1 MKGVF
6 NMRKIISVVLTL
18 CFLFALMMPVASAAG
33 TERLPI
39 IYIRGNGEPLYYED
53 GSKLVAS
60 LDDISFGDSSEEGE
74 EADVTKDKIVD
85 AAVNILKP
93 FVLEGMIFDNWDNY
107 GKAVYEELVP
117 LFGEDAGLDENGNA
131 KKGTG
136 VDKTKLANSEANSN
150 SAWLYNT
157 NQDYEFC
164 FDWRLS
170 PYDHVDR
177 LHTYITNI
185 MTATGKTQVNIYG
198 RCLGGGLLMAYLEK
212 YGHLGHIKNVMF
224 VDILSNEANCISKAL
239 SGKMEFDANYLEKYL
254 GQVDY
259 LGKTGEGVGFAFT
272 DILNEIVFKTMDFF
286 NQIAVTDK
294 LLGGIEE
301 LYEKL
306 YQALIPAIMHA
317 SGMATQVNYWT
328 CVAEEDMDQAL
339 DIMFPDNEDGIRE
352 KYAGLIEKI
361 LYYREHVSSDLKGF
375 YDTLT
380 ENGIYFG
387 FTGKYGYLNAPYA
400 VDADL
405 PSDSL
410 VSLTHATFGATT
422 APIGK
427 TLSEEYINA
436 RIAEGNGRYI
446 SADKTVDLSTA
457 YAPDRTWV
465 FKNAHHDTNSP
476 VMPIIYEFLN
486 GTNETVDTV
495 TAGTQFMVY
504 DINTNTVATMTEE
517 NCGDLEFMKIGEEK
531 PTTVSRLTAFFRFLS
546 MLINIIRDIFSGN
559 FDLGSLFG

>member
-1 MKGVF
+1 MK
-6 NMRKIISVVLTL
+6 KIIAFMLVFTLAFSVMAPMA
-18 CFLFALMMPVASAAG
+18 FAAE

-39 IYIRGNGEPLYYED
+39 IYIRGNGEPLYDAE
-53 GSKLVAS
+53 GNKLVAS
-60 LDDISFGDSSEEGE
+60 LDDVSFGDSSEEGE
-74 EADVTKDKIVD
+74 DADVTKDKIVD

-93 FVLEGMIFDNWDNY
+93 FVLEGMIFDEWDTY
-107 GKAVYEELVP
+107 GKAVYEEIAP
-117 LFGEDAGLDENGNA
+117 LFGKDAGLDENGNA
-131 KKGTG
+131 KNGTG
-136 VDKTKLANSEANSN
+136 VDKQKLANSEANSK

-157 NQDYEFC
+157 DQEYEFC

-177 LHTYITNI
+177 LHEYITNV
-185 MTATGKTQVNIYG
+185 MDATGKNQVNIYG

-239 SGKMEFDANYLEKYL
+239 SGKMEFDADYLEKYL

-286 NQIAVTDK
+286 NQITVTDK
-294 LLGGIEE
+294 LLDGVED
-301 LYEKL
+301 LYAKL

-328 CVAEEDMDQAL
+328 CVAEEDMDQAIE
-339 DIMFPDNEDGIRE
+339 IMFPDNEDGIRD
-352 KYAGLIEKI
+352 KYKGLIDKI

-380 ENGIYFG
+380 ANGIHFG
-387 FTGKYGYLNAPYA
+387 FTAKYGYLNAPYA

-405 PSDSL
+405 PSDAL

-422 APIGK
+422 ARIGT
-427 TLSEEYINA
+427 TLSDEYINA

-446 SADKTVDLSTA
+446 SNDKIVDLSTA

-465 FKNAHHDTNSP
+465 FKNAHHDTNDV
-476 VMPIIYEFLN
+476 VMPIIKEFLN

-495 TAGTQFMVY
+495 TSGKQFMVY
-504 DINTNTVATMTEE
+504 DIETKKAAPMTDE
-517 NCGDLEFMKIGEEK
+517 NCGDLEFMSIASEK
-531 PTTVSRLTAFFRFLS
+531 TTPFSILTAFFNFIS
-546 MLINIIRDIFSGN
+546 MLIDLFSSIFEGN
-559 FDLGSLFG
+559 FDIGSLFG

>member
-1 MKGVF
+1 MKKF
-6 NMRKIISVVLTL
+6 ISVILVMTL
-18 CFLFALMMPVASAAG
+18 IFAIMAPLASAAG
-33 TERLPI
+33 YEKLPI

-53 GSKLVAS
+53 GTKLVAS
-60 LDDISFGDSSEEGE
+60 FDDISFGDSSEEGE

-93 FVLEGMIFDNWDNY
+93 FVLEGMVFDNWDNY
-107 GKAVYEELVP
+107 GKAVYDELVP

-157 NQDYEFC
+157 NQEYEFC

-185 MTATGKTQVNIYG
+185 MRATGKTQVNIYG
-198 RCLGGGLLMAYLEK
+198 RCLGGGLLMAYLER

-239 SGKMEFDANYLEKYL
+239 SGKMEFDADYLEKYL
-254 GQVDY
+254 AQVDY
-259 LGKTGEGVGFAFT
+259 LGKANLGVGFAFT
-272 DILNEIVFKTMDFF
+272 DVLNEIVFKTMDFF
-286 NQIAVTDK
+286 NQITVTDK
-294 LLGGIEE
+294 LLDGVED
-301 LYEKL
+301 LYAKL
-306 YQALIPAIMHA
+306 YKALIPAIMHA

-339 DIMFPDNEDGIRE
+339 AIMFPEKDGIKE
-352 KYAGLIEKI
+352 KYKVLIDKI

-380 ENGIYFG
+380 ENQIYFG
-387 FTGKYGYLNAPYA
+387 FTTKYGFLNAPYA
-400 VDADL
+400 KDAQL

-410 VSLTHATFGATT
+410 VSLTHASFGATT
-422 APIGK
+422 APIG
-427 TLSEEYINA
+427 TVLSDDYVNA
-436 RIAEGNGRYI
+436 RIAEGKGKYI
-446 SADKTVDLSTA
+446 SLDRVVDLSTA

-465 FKNAHHDTNSP
+465 LKNAHHDSSDT
-476 VMPIIYEFLN
+476 VMPIIKEFLN
-486 GTNETVDTV
+486 GTNQTVDTV
-495 TAGTQFMVY
+495 TSGTQFMVY
-504 DINTNTVATMTEE
+504 DLATNTAAPMTED
-517 NCGDLEFMKIGEEK
+517 NCGDLEFMEIASEK
-531 PTTVSRLTAFFRFLS
+531 TTPFSILTAFFNFIS
-546 MLINIIRDIFSGN
+546 MLIDVLSSVFEGN